1 MENATQKLAERIAN
15 FLQNGESAAANDF
28 AALQKSI
35 EQINERLFKI
45 ENNLTAQT
53 SPKTS
58 DSPSFHPSREKFGIA
73 EAFAAHHTGALSQHS
88 ETEKPCPFEPTGK
101 PCDHCSMCNSRGF

>member
-1 MENATQKLAERIAN
+1 MENATQKLAERIAD

-45 ENNLTAQT
+45 ENNLTAQN
-53 SPKTS
+53 SAKVNEP
-58 DSPSFHPSREKFGIA
+58 PFHPSREKFEIA
-73 EAFAAHHTGALSQHS
+73 EAFAQHGAHLQNS